1 MLVLSSQL
9 STYAMYAARGTL
21 VLLFLLSLL
30 SFAFFIDRVIFFR
43 RRLIRDFE
51 SMSEQIE
58 RTASVKD
65 VVAVLAA
72 FPSAETE
79 ILLKAIDGQALT
91 VATFSQRVNGL
102 FLPEKEKW
110 ARYSTFLG
118 SVGSNAPFIGL
129 LGTVFGILK
138 TFADLSNATSGGPQ
152 VVMGGI
158 SEALIATAVGLL
170 VAIPAVVFYNLC
182 KVRVK
187 KSIIRLQALVELI
200 CARDLFHRP

>member
-1 MLVLSSQL
+1 MLMLSSQI

-21 VLLFLLSLL
+21 VLLFMLSLL
-30 SFAFFIDRVIFFR
+30 SFTFFIDRVIFFR

-58 RTASVKD
+58 TTASVKD

-72 FPSAETE
+72 FPSAETD

-91 VATFSQRVNGL
+91 VASFSQRVNGL
-102 FLPEKEKW
+102 FLPEKDKW

-138 TFADLSNATSGGPQ
+138 TFADLSLTTSGGPQ
-152 VVMGGI
+152 VVMAGI

>member
-1 MLVLSSQL
+1 MLMLNSQI
-9 STYAMYAARGTL
+9 SIYATYAARGIL
-21 VLLFLLSLL
+21 VLLCLLSLL
-30 SFAFFIDRVIFFR
+30 SFTFFIERIIFFR

-58 RTASVKD
+58 ATASVKD

-102 FLPEKEKW
+102 FLPEKDKW

-138 TFADLSNATSGGPQ
+138 TFADLSLATSGGPQ
-152 VVMGGI
+152 VVMAGI

-187 KSIIRLQALVELI
+187 KSIIRLQALAELI

>member
-1 MLVLSSQL
+1 VLS
-9 STYAMYAARGTL
+9 
-21 VLLFLLSLL
+21 FLSL
-30 SFAFFIDRVIFFR
+30 AFIIERLIFFKKR
-43 RRLIRDFE
+43 FIKNYEAITR
-51 SMSEQIE
+51 QIE
-58 RTASVKD
+58 VTASVKD

-79 ILLKAIDGQALT
+79 ILLKAIDGQSVT
-91 VATFSQRVNGL
+91 TATFAQRVNGL
-102 FLPEKEKW
+102 FLPERDKW

-138 TFADLSNATSGGPQ
+138 AFADLSLATVGGPQ
-152 VVMGGI
+152 VVMAGI
-158 SEALIATAVGLL
+158 SEALMATAVGLM

-200 CARDLFHRP
+200 CARDLFQHL